1 MTKNMEVQAI
11 WAIRDARG
19 LSYAEKAFLFVVAS
33 RGCMTAKWD
42 TAAADMGMSKNT
54 YYKTRDSLLGKGL
67 LNKETRF
74 NNTTVY
80 TVSLETLLSLTG
92 NGDESLEQPL
102 SLTGNEFSPTGNE
115 FSPTGETKVTIKGTM
130 KETDSAVADAPAPTL
145 QEDESKEEA
154 VTESVETSSLPSEEA
169 GIVQRMLA
177 ERAERKARLEAFLAE
192 ENEMTQEQQD
202 RSCFTKDELEHYW
215 DCIKKKHETHLEALA
230 SVERYRL
237 VDAEW

>member
-1 MTKNMEVQAI
+1 MNMEVRAL

-67 LNKETRF
+67 IIKETRF
-74 NNTTVY
+74 NSTTVY
-80 TVSLETLLSLTG
+80 TVCLESLLSLTG
-92 NGDESLEQPL
+92 NENESPEQPL

-115 FSPTGETKVTIKGTM
+115 FSLSGETKVTIKGTT

-145 QEDESKEEA
+145 QEVESKEEEPA
-154 VTESVETSSLPSEEA
+154 VVETTSLPSEET
-169 GIVQRMLA
+169 GLVQRMLA
-177 ERAERKARLEAFLAE
+177 ERAEQKARLEAFLAE
-192 ENEMTQEQQD
+192 ENETPSEEELE
-202 RSCFTKDELEHYW
+202 RRALGRDELAHYW
-215 DCIKKKHETHLEALA
+215 TCRRRKGMTHAEAMA
-230 SVERYRL
+230 D
-237 VDAEW
+237 VDQKREVDIEW